1 MRGLSI
7 WWTVAL
13 AVGISA
19 TPALAQ
25 GGPEVQT
32 STASRTSSLS
42 WVRLPGAEDC
52 ATAPELARA
61 VEARL
66 GREVFVAP
74 RNAELSVEGR
84 VAPGDGGGFTATFA
98 VATAGGEVL
107 GQRELGTESEDC
119 SELTATVAFVVA
131 VMIDPDADE
140 RDLGGPQQ
148 QDGGPSV
155 GPTVDDAPAEGDDPT
170 QGLEGPRGD
179 AAEAAPAPDQ
189 RALFGWSGEIDG
201 GLGVAVG
208 LVPEPTIGGFG
219 AIVIQTPWFIAA
231 EFNASLYPYSPQDAG
246 PGDVHWLTAFGG
258 FLLCS
263 PEFRFR
269 SFGLRGCAGGE
280 LGFLRIGGVV
290 DPPQDHIVGHALL
303 RARVA
308 FHPWKGLVIWTR
320 PTLAINPATDP
331 YGYATGPTSTAG
343 YTPETVA
350 GIFDLG
356 VGWIFD

>member
-1 MRGLSI
+1 MLGLSKLLAMAA
-7 WWTVAL
+7 TVGL
-13 AVGISA
+13 AA
-19 TPALAQ
+19 APALAQ
-25 GGPEVQT
+25 GGPEAQA

-107 GQRELGTESEDC
+107 GERELGTESEDC

-131 VMIDPDADE
+131 VMIDPDAEE
-140 RDLGGPQQ
+140 RDAPEP
-148 QDGGPSV
+148 DTAPSE
-155 GPTVDDAPAEGDDPT
+155 AEPPVET
-170 QGLEGPRGD
+170 D
-179 AAEAAPAPDQ
+179 AAAAAAAGNGQEQNQEQNQEPRITDEAA
-189 RALFGWSGEIDG
+189 LSGWSGEIDG

-231 EFNASLYPYSPQDAG
+231 EFNASLYPYSPQSVG
-246 PGDVHWLTAFGG
+246 TGDVHWLTAFGG
-258 FLLCS
+258 FLLCTA
-263 PEFRFR
+263 ELGLGAI
-269 SFGLRGCAGGE
+269 GLRGCAGGE
-280 LGFLRIGGVV
+280 IGFLRIGGVV
-290 DPPQDHIVGHALL
+290 DPPQDHIVGHVLV
-303 RARVA
+303 RARLA
-308 FHPWKGLVIWTR
+308 YRPWKGLVVWTR

-331 YGYATGPTSTAG
+331 YGYATSPTATAG